1 MRKAYDLGKTGWTL
15 SPSVPYLWQFE
26 EIAKLPGSAGSPV
39 IPASVPGSVQK
50 SLLDAGLLPDWNVG
64 QQARECEWVE
74 NRHWIYETVLP
85 DAWFTGAAASPG
97 TPANTTATASP
108 SRPVYRLSCES
119 LDYKGWVFLNG
130 KPAGEFCGTHIP
142 WRFDLTPHVVQK
154 HNVLRI
160 IFDLPPRWLGQFG
173 YSSRMREWKVR
184 FNYTWDWTPRL
195 VQAGIAGPIALEVTD
210 GAELDAIRVSTDAEL
225 SGGSRVPGASG
236 GQAAGSL
243 RVSGRVPSA
252 QGTVRVRLSD
262 STRTVRTEDVP
273 AARFTATGTVWTA
286 LPVEL
291 WQPNGS
297 GDQPLYD
304 LHVQLLDDTHA
315 VQDEARRRVG
325 FRRVEW
331 RRCEGTAE
339 NSDPWLCV
347 VNGVPTF
354 LQGVNYPPVLS
365 LWADVTR
372 EEHRVRL
379 AQYRDLG
386 MNILR
391 INACQFLESEDFYEL
406 CDEYGIMVWQEMP
419 LTSSGVENTPPDD
432 AASIDA
438 LCHMARTFVARRQHH
453 PSLILWSGG
462 NELLDKD
469 TKPYDVSHPMLGALQ
484 RVFQEEDPSRRY
496 IPTSP
501 SGSQGSVDE
510 AFVSRG
516 PRSDVH
522 GPWKPKADLASW
534 KKYWD
539 AEDAL
544 FYSEMG
550 SPGAAP
556 AALIRKYAGSL
567 PVLPVHPSNPLYC
580 LTLCWWTENQQF
592 EAEKG
597 HAPRTLEEYVSWSQA
612 RQAEALVIAVRS
624 CKARFPRCGGVI
636 LWCGHDCFPCAVN
649 TSIVDFEGV
658 PKPAA
663 LALAS
668 VYKEPV
674 KWKQ

>member
-1 MRKAYDLGKTGWTL
+1 MRTAHDLGKLAWTL

-26 EIAKLPGSAGSPV
+26 EVAKLPGSAAPPKIPV
-39 IPASVPGSVQK
+39 RVPGSVQK
-50 SLLDAGLLPDWNVG
+50 ALQEAGVLPDWNVG

-74 NRHWIYETVLP
+74 NRHWIYETDLP
-85 DAWFTGAAASPG
+85 DAWFTAAGAAGRDGEPAS
-97 TPANTTATASP
+97 TTGTASP
-108 SRPVYRLSCES
+108 ARPVFRLSCES

-142 WRFDLTPHVVQK
+142 WRFDLTPHVLPA

-160 IFDLPPRWLGQFG
+160 VFDLPPRWLGQFG

-195 VQAGIAGPIALEVTD
+195 VQAGIAGAIALEVTD
-210 GAELDAIRVSTDAEL
+210 GAELDTVRVSTDAEL
-225 SGGSRVPGASG
+225 AAPVGNGR
-236 GQAAGSL
+236 AAGTV
-243 RVSGRVPSA
+243 RVSGRVPA
-252 QGTVRVRLSD
+252 GRGTVRISLGD
-262 STRTVRTEDVP
+262 GGRTVRTEDVP
-273 AARFTATGTVWTA
+273 APRFTAAGMTWTA
-286 LPVEL
+286 LPVDL

-297 GDQPLYD
+297 GAQRLYD
-304 LHVQLLDDTHA
+304 LRLQLLDDSGA
-315 VQDEARRRVG
+315 VQDETSRRVG

-331 RRCEGTAE
+331 RHCQDAPEQ
-339 NSDPWLCV
+339 SDPWLCV

-365 LWADVTR
+365 AWADVTR
-372 EEHRVRL
+372 EDHRRRL
-379 AQYRDLG
+379 ALYRELG
-386 MNILR
+386 MNVLR
-391 INACQFLESEDFYEL
+391 INACQFLESADFYEL

-438 LCHMARTFVARRQHH
+438 LCRMARTFVARRQHH

-469 TKPYDVSHPMLGALQ
+469 MKPYDVSHPMLGALQ
-484 RVFQEEDPSRRY
+484 RVFQEEDPTRRY

-501 SGSQGSVDE
+501 SGSQGGVDE
-510 AFVSRG
+510 ASGRGG

-522 GPWKPKADLASW
+522 GPWKPPGGMAAWKA
-534 KKYWD
+534 YWD

-544 FYSEMG
+544 FYSEIG

-580 LTLCWWTENQQF
+580 LTLSWWTEDRQF

-597 HAPRTLEEYVSWSQA
+597 HAPNTLEEYVSWSQA
-612 RQAEALVIAVRS
+612 RQAEALVIAVGS
-624 CKARFPRCGGVI
+624 CKARFPRCGGII

-649 TSIVDFEGV
+649 TSIVDFEGEA
-658 PKPAA
+658 KPAA
-663 LALAS
+663 RALSA
-668 VYKEPV
+668 VYKETV
-674 KWKQ
+674 QWKP

>member
-1 MRKAYDLGKTGWTL
+1 MRTAHDLGTLDWKL
-15 SPSVPYLWQFE
+15 SPFVPHLWQFQPFAE
-26 EIAKLPGSAGSPV
+26 LSDSLEAQI
-39 IPASVPGSVQK
+39 IPARVPGSVQK
-50 SLLDAGLLPDWNVG
+50 ALLDAGLLPDWNVG
-64 QQARECEWVE
+64 QAARACEWVE

-85 DAWFTGAAASPG
+85 DAWFVEDAS
-97 TPANTTATASP
+97 TT
-108 SRPVYRLSCES
+108 RPIYRLSCEC

-142 WRFDLTPHVVQK
+142 WRFDLTPHVRPR
-154 HNVLRI
+154 HNILRVV
-160 IFDLPPRWLGQFG
+160 FDLPPRWLGQFG

-195 VQAGIAGPIALEVTD
+195 VQVGIAGAIALEVTD
-210 GAELDAIRVSTDAEL
+210 GAELDAVRVSTDAEL
-225 SGGSRVPGASG
+225 SGAGSG
-236 GQAAGSL
+236 GAATGTL
-243 RVSGRVPSA
+243 RASGRVPSGH
-252 QGTVRVRLSD
+252 GTVRATLRD
-262 STRTVRTEDVP
+262 GTRTIRTEDMP
-273 AARFTATGTVWTA
+273 AARFTAAGLVWTA

-291 WQPNGS
+291 WQPNGC
-297 GDQPLYD
+297 GAQRLYD
-304 LHVQLLDDTHA
+304 LRLQLLDGRGA
-315 VQDEARRRVG
+315 VQDEQARRVG

-331 RRCEGTAE
+331 RPCEGAPE
-339 NSDPWLCV
+339 QSDPWLCV

-365 LWADVTR
+365 TWADVTR
-372 EEHRVRL
+372 EDHRRRL
-379 AQYRDLG
+379 ALYRDLG

-391 INACQFLESEDFYEL
+391 INACQFLESTDFYEL
-406 CDEYGIMVWQEMP
+406 CDEHGIMVWQEMP

-438 LCHMARTFVARRQHH
+438 LSRMARTFVTRRQHH

-469 TKPYDVSHPMLGALQ
+469 MKPYDVSHPMLGALQ
-484 RVFQEEDPSRRY
+484 RVFQEEDPGRRY

-501 SGSQGSVDE
+501 SG
-510 AFVSRG
+510 
-516 PRSDVH
+516 PRWGIEEQFIGKGLHGDVH
-522 GPWKPKADLASW
+522 GPWKPKADLAAW
-534 KKYWD
+534 KAYWD
-539 AEDAL
+539 SADAL
-544 FYSEMG
+544 FYSEIG

-556 AALIRKYAGSL
+556 APLIRKYAGAL

-580 LTLCWWTENQQF
+580 LTLSWWTENQQF
-592 EAEKG
+592 ESEKG
-597 HAPRTLEEYVSWSQA
+597 RAPTTLEEYVSWSQA
-612 RQAEALVIAVRS
+612 RQAEALAVAVRS

-649 TSIVDFEGV
+649 TSIVDFEGA

-663 LALAS
+663 FALAP

-674 KWKQ
+674 Q